1 MATPDSTKTP
11 SPSSSPSPKKRKPP
25 AKTPFDNPWLLPVLC
40 AGFAVWSGYDGWLN
54 PKMEWVKF
62 NRGLFGV
69 SLLGFLW
76 TLRQALQDQ
85 KRQRAK
91 ARITGTGAPPL

>member
-1 MATPDSTKTP
+1 MATPDP
-11 SPSSSPSPKKRKPP
+11 SPPSKKRKQP

-40 AGFAVWSGYDGWLN
+40 AGFAVWSGYDGWFN
-54 PKMEWVKF
+54 PKMDWVNF

-69 SLLGFLW
+69 SVLGFLW

-91 ARITGTGAPPL
+91 AQAETGAPLR